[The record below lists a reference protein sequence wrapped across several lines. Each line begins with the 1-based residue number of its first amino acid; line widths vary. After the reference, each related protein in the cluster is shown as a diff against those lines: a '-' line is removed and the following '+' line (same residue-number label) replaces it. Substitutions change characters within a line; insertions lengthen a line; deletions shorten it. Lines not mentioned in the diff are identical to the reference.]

1 MQFRKTPLEGAY
13 LVELEKRNDER
24 GFFARLFCEKEF
36 RAAGLETRFVQANN
50 SLTLKKGALR
60 GLHYQLPPAAEVKVV
75 RAIRG
80 ALWDVIVDLRP
91 GSPSYLK
98 WFGAELSED
107 NRSMLYIPRGFGH
120 GFITLTDNVE
130 AFYLHSAC
138 YSPEVE
144 RGLRWNDP
152 AVRIEWPLQPRE
164 MSDKDRKWPDLNR
177 EFHGVD
183 AMRGFLFEVPAGPPL
198 GDRA

>member
-1 MQFRKTPLEGAY
+1 VQFHKTPLEGAY
-13 LVELEKRNDER
+13 RIELDKRGDHR
-24 GFFARLFCEKEF
+24 GFFARAFCENEF
-36 RAAGLETRFVQANN
+36 GAAGLKTRFVQANN

-60 GLHYQLPPAAEVKVV
+60 GLHYQLPPSAEVKVV

-91 GSPSYLK
+91 GSPTYLK
-98 WFGAELSED
+98 WFGVELNED

-130 AFYLHSAC
+130 AFYLHSAF
-138 YSPEVE
+138 YSPGAE

-152 AVRIEWPLQPRE
+152 AVRIDWPSEPIDI
-164 MSDKDRKWPDLNR
+164 SDKDRAWPDFDL
-177 EFHGVD
+177 EFHEVE
-183 AMRGFLFEVPAGPPL
+183 AMRCFYEAPGGPL
-198 GDRA
+198 SDRA

>member
-1 MQFRKTPLEGAY
+1 MRFHKTPLEGAY
-13 LVELEKRNDER
+13 LVELEKRGDER

-36 RAAGLETRFVQANN
+36 GAAGLETRFVQANN

-75 RAIRG
+75 RAVRG

-107 NRSMLYIPRGFGH
+107 NRAMLYIPRGFGH
-120 GFITLTDNVE
+120 GFVTRPT
-130 AFYLHSAC
+130 
-138 YSPEVE
+138 
-144 RGLRWNDP
+144 
-152 AVRIEWPLQPRE
+152 
-164 MSDKDRKWPDLNR
+164 MSRRFISTAPSTRRRRN
-177 EFHGVD
+177 
-183 AMRGFLFEVPAGPPL
+183 AGCA
-198 GDRA
+198 GTIRR